1 MTLISFKQTP
11 LFRKTVKKLHKQDK
25 LILDR
30 EIKVLI
36 KNPKM
41 GELNEM
47 QKESVDEIYQHS
59 TSLLSTVESFL
70 KLQLITENKLK
81 LKKSDCQCCIIKFQN

>member
-41 GELNEM
+41 GDLKTGDLSGVRVHKFKISKRLFLLGYVFAKNA
-47 QKESVDEIYQHS
+47 I
-59 TSLLSTVESFL
+59 TLLSFGRY
-70 KLQLITENKLK
+70 ENYYKK
-81 LKKSDCQCCIIKFQN
+81 LKKYNS